1 MNNMSRREPDL
12 ETGIKRGVANEK
24 GSSSFTVSENE
35 NSYFPHEPDAAY
47 LEDLKD
53 AIKSLED
60 THNKSLGGH
69 ENQNAHGYNVAGRPK
84 KNLFSKLKRR
94 KAPIRYAIYTA
105 PLIILLAIP
114 LAVLSTVFY
123 NQASLPGQP
132 PDEDSVPPPIH
143 AAGLLVWLEIVAVAL
158 WVALSLAWLS
168 ISSFSWCCELLKE
181 KLRTRQLLFDAL
193 KDISTDLMALP
204 ITLILWTIISFAT
217 TSTICVFDGGHC
229 DQSVPW
235 IYTVSRVFEAGI
247 VVSFIL
253 WVERLL
259 IGVSFISYYGK
270 QYDWKYEVLQSDIS
284 QIKNLFYLTLHRPPK
299 HKHKLH
305 EPVVQTCQDCKKAPS
320 AHGCLSAW
328 KDDWNDVFKSAIRKE
343 DAAVHLA
350 TYLWYAIK
358 LDYTPLSMAETDED
372 KKKLLDEDILNG
384 DLRDWVIH
392 DRENFPDIIQQRI
405 YPYPADDD
413 GNDKLVQGFT
423 DILNGDNDSDIT
435 FDEMKIAIKRLGKRA
450 ETLEKTLHNVRE
462 AMESLDRP
470 LSVVVLVAVAFVYGE
485 SIDFYFKVDELTDHS
500 AAFFVNNFNTYATA
514 IFTAFTGLGFAL
526 SGTVTDFL
534 GSCIFLFVK
543 HPYYVGD
550 RIEVR
555 TWLKW

>member
-1 MNNMSRREPDL
+1 MNNMSRREHDL
-12 ETGIKRGVANEK
+12 ETGIRRETANEK

-35 NSYFPHEPDAAY
+35 NSYFPPQLDAAY

-53 AIKSLED
+53 AIKSLQD
-60 THNKSLGGH
+60 TYNKSLDGH

-94 KAPIRYAIYTA
+94 KAPIRYAVYTA

-114 LAVLSTVFY
+114 LAVLSTVFF
-123 NQASLPGQP
+123 NQASLPGLPLEP
-132 PDEDSVPPPIH
+132 PSEDNPTPAPSPPIH

-217 TSTICVFDGGHC
+217 TSTICVFDEGHC
-229 DQSVPW
+229 DQRASW

-305 EPVVQTCQDCKKAPS
+305 KPVVQTCQDCKKAPS
-320 AHGCLSAW
+320 VHGCLSAW
-328 KDDWNDVFKSAIRKE
+328 KDDWNEVFKCAIRKE

-358 LDYTPLSMAETDED
+358 LDYVPLSMAETDED
-372 KKKLLDEDILNG
+372 AKKLLDEDILNG
-384 DLRDWVIH
+384 DLRDWVIR
-392 DRENFPDIIQQRI
+392 DRENFPDTIQQRI
-405 YPYPADDD
+405 FPYPADED
-413 GNDKLVQGFT
+413 GNEKLVQGFT

-435 FDEMKIAIKRLGKRA
+435 VDEMKIAIKRLGKRA

-470 LSVVVLVAVAFVYGE
+470 LSVVVLIAVAFVYGE
-485 SIDFYFKVDELTDHS
+485 LVDLIFKS
-500 AAFFVNNFNTYATA
+500 K
-514 IFTAFTGLGFAL
+514 
-526 SGTVTDFL
+526 S
-534 GSCIFLFVK
+534 
-543 HPYYVGD
+543 
-550 RIEVR
+550 
-555 TWLKW
+555 